1 MHFEAARGV
10 RAVAGGEAAH
20 SVESRG
26 TKDCCEFATDVTFDV
41 DGEVCGLLVDGRGE
55 DFDGHAEEADL
66 GVFGYEAGAGVAGR
80 GLPEVPP
87 VADLGEEDDV
97 FGCEVFASGV
107 LEEGFGVDE
116 QSALERS
123 DGV

>member
-1 MHFEAARGV
+1 VDLETARGV
-10 RAVAGGEAAH
+10 WAVAGGETAH
-20 SVESRG
+20 SVQGRG
-26 TKDCCEFATDVTFDV
+26 AEDCCEFATDVAFDV
-41 DGEVCGLLVDGRGE
+41 DGEVCCLFVDGCGE
-55 DFDGHAEEADL
+55 DLDGHAEEADL

-107 LEEGFGVDE
+107 LEEGFGVARS
-116 QSALERS
+116 SAPME
-123 DGV
+123 